1 MTRLWTPLALL
12 LAASSPALA
21 QSAGS
26 DDDNS
31 NQAGPVETNTNAN
44 GTTREGNVNDR
55 TGTDTNNPSDAT
67 APTNEQVDTTG
78 DQTTTTNAQ
87 IDAQV
92 DTSAPSD
99 QSAVVVAS
107 TRDTTY
113 ERTTERERLGIGIAA
128 GAGAGGFTGSDLRG
142 TSNVG
147 GDWDVRLTF
156 GTRSPLAFEA
166 SYIGSAQRLSALGL
180 DNNAMLVG
188 NGAQGALRLNLLAG
202 LPVQPFVFGGVA
214 WRRYDVTNSATNT
227 SDVGETDDV
236 LELPAGAGIAGMFKG
251 LMVDLRGEFR
261 YTTNADLVRTGN
273 LDQPVIGI
281 SGNEFG
287 TMHRWGL
294 NANVGYE
301 F

>member
-1 MTRLWTPLALL
+1 MTHLWSPLALL

-21 QSAGS
+21 QSAGN

-44 GTTREGNVNDR
+44 
-55 TGTDTNNPSDAT
+55 PSDAT
-67 APTNEQVDTTG
+67 APTNEQVDT
-78 DQTTTTNAQ
+78 
-87 IDAQV
+87 QV

-107 TRDTTY
+107 TRNTTY
-113 ERTTERERLGIGIAA
+113 ERSNERERLGIGIAA
-128 GAGAGGFTGSDLRG
+128 GAGAGGFTGTDLRG

-147 GDWDVRLTF
+147 GDWDVRLTL

-166 SYIGSAQRLSALGL
+166 SYIGSAQRLNALGL

-188 NGAQGALRLNLLAG
+188 NGAQGALRLNAMAG
-202 LPVQPFVFGGVA
+202 LPITPFVFGGVA

-236 LELPAGAGIAGMFKG
+236 LELPVGAGIAGMFKG

-261 YTTNADLVRTGN
+261 YTTNADLVRTGS
-273 LDQPVIGI
+273 LDQPIIGV
-281 SGNEFG
+281 SDNEFG

>member
-1 MTRLWTPLALL
+1 MTRFLTPLALL
-12 LAASSPALA
+12 LAAGSPAFA

-44 GTTREGNVNDR
+44 GTTREGNVQDR
-55 TGTDTNNPSDAT
+55 SGTDTNNPSDAT
-67 APTNEQVDTTG
+67 APTNEQVDTTV
-78 DQTTTTNAQ
+78 DTTNAHV
-87 IDAQV
+87 DAQV
-92 DTSAPSD
+92 DTTAPSD
-99 QSAVVVAS
+99 QPAVVVAS

-113 ERTTERERLGIGIAA
+113 ERTSERERLGIGIAA
-128 GAGAGGFTGSDLRG
+128 GAGAGGFTGTDLRG

-166 SYIGSAQRLSALGL
+166 SYIGSAQSLSALGL
-180 DNNAMLVG
+180 EDSAMLVS
-188 NGAQGALRLNLLAG
+188 NGAQGALRLNVMAG
-202 LPVQPFVFGGVA
+202 LPVTPFLFGGAA
-214 WRRYDVTNSATNT
+214 WRRYDVTNSATNI
-227 SDVGETDDV
+227 SDVSETDDV
-236 LELPAGAGIAGMFKG
+236 LELPVGAGLAGMFKG
-251 LMVDLRGEFR
+251 LMVDLRGELR

-273 LDQPVIGI
+273 LDQPVIGV
-281 SGNEFG
+281 SDNEFG

>member
-1 MTRLWTPLALL
+1 MTRLWITLALS
-12 LAASSPALA
+12 LAAGPAFA
-21 QSAGS
+21 QSASS
-26 DDDNS
+26 DSANNNNNDNS
-31 NQAGPVETNTNAN
+31 NQAGPVETNSNAN
-44 GTTREGNVNDR
+44 GTTQPGY
-55 TGTDTNNPSDAT
+55 
-67 APTNEQVDTTG
+67 
-78 DQTTTTNAQ
+78 
-87 IDAQV
+87 
-92 DTSAPSD
+92 
-99 QSAVVVAS
+99 VVAS

-113 ERTTERERLGIGIAA
+113 ARSTERERLGIGIAA

-142 TSNVG
+142 TSNTG

-188 NGAQGALRLNLLAG
+188 NGAQGALRLNATVG

-227 SDVGETDDV
+227 SDVAETDDV
-236 LELPAGAGIAGMFKG
+236 LELPVGAGIAGLVKG
-251 LMVDLRGEFR
+251 LMVDVRGEFR
-261 YTTNADLVRTGN
+261 YTTNADLVQTGN
-273 LDQPVIGI
+273 LDQPVVGV
-281 SGNEFG
+281 SDSQFG
-287 TMHRWGL
+287 TMHRWGI